1 MKEHRPV
8 TKKQS
13 ATASQ
18 NDTLRERKQYLLNL
32 IGFIRSKKMTLNTV
46 ETLSVKA
53 LNAEVQRVEGRLN
66 KLP

>member
-1 MKEHRPV
+1 M
-8 TKKQS
+8 TKNQS
-13 ATASQ
+13 TTASQ
-18 NDTLRERKQYLLNL
+18 NDMLQERKQYLLNL

>member
-1 MKEHRPV
+1 M
-8 TKKQS
+8 TKNQS
-13 ATASQ
+13 TTASQ
-18 NDTLRERKQYLLNL
+18 NDMLRERKQYLLNL